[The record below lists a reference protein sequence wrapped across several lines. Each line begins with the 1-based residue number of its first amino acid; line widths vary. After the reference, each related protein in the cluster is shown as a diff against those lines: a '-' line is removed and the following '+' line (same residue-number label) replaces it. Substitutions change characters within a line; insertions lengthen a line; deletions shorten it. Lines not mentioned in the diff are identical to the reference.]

1 MHDAGIRD
9 ALLFFG
15 IEKQAW
21 DLKSFGQGLKS
32 FAIGDPR
39 RALSELRSGKLFAP
53 GGSVREFAWPTY
65 DKPWKT
71 WGARALNVGL
81 PALGLAGTLSAP
93 REQLGSSIGANV
105 GNLAGS
111 ALGAPLGA
119 IGSTAG
125 GALLGSLG
133 RHIGSIFDPKPPPR
147 PFPGEWS
154 TH

>member
-1 MHDAGIRD
+1 MRDDGIRD

-15 IEKQAW
+15 FEKRAW
-21 DLKSFGQGLKS
+21 DVKSFGQGLRS

-39 RALSELRSGKLFAP
+39 RFLSEMRSGKLFAP
-53 GGSVREFAWPTY
+53 GGAVREFAWPTY

-71 WGARALNVGL
+71 WGARAVNVGL
-81 PALGLAGTLSAP
+81 PALGVVSTLSAP

-105 GNLAGS
+105 GSIAGG

-125 GALLGSLG
+125 SALLGSLG
-133 RHIGSIFDPKPPPR
+133 RHMGSIFDPKPRPR
-147 PFPGEWS
+147 PYPGE
-154 TH
+154 